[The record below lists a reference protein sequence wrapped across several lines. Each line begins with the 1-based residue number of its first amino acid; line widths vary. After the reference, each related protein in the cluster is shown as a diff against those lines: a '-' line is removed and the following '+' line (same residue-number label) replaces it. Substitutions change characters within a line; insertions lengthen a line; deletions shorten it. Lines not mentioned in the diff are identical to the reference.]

1 MSPLVLEVNVAEET
15 FDDSLVSLFLK
26 INYEDEI
33 LSIISEK

>member
-15 FDDSLVSLFLK
+15 FDDSLVSHYLK

-33 LSIISEK
+33 LSIIGEK